1 MKICSKYKNIETMK
15 ITRSGIHETIY
26 HGSYFLLFGERENEV
41 LKFKVYNSSYF
52 EINASLF

>member
-26 HGSYFLLFGERENEV
+26 HGSYFLLFGERER
-41 LKFKVYNSSYF
+41 LKFWNLKC
-52 EINASLF
+52 ITPLILK